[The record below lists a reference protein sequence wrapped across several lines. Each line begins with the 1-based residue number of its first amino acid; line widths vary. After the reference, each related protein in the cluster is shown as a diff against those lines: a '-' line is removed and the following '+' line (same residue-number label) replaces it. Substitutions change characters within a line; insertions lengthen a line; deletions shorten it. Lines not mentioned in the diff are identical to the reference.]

1 MAITTRIAA
10 PRTQAHGI
18 QFSLSNQS
26 IARVMQQIRVMQP
39 ISRAELV
46 KTLGYSQPSV
56 TRYVNTLID
65 AGLVRT
71 QLEHCRDIRAGRPAE
86 QLVIDGQNLVAWGI
100 HIGARTTE
108 LAITDG
114 GGRVVRSQ
122 LIDLH
127 IVEHSA
133 SDALGRMCQEIH
145 KLARGLSGPVT
156 IGVAFSEHVAS
167 AGTIT
172 SSVYGWDNVAAG
184 DIIADILGRSV
195 WIASGV
201 SAMAGAELAYAPLDD
216 GPLRINPQENESTL
230 YFYAREVIA
239 HAWIFHGAVHRPHRG
254 VPPQAF
260 ARIAQS
266 GTFTAQEGV
275 HPLGNAAVVGAAR
288 QRRIPAKNLSHLV
301 EIAQCNRTARRLL
314 DERAELL
321 GRIIQLAIDV
331 VDPKTV
337 VFAGD
342 AFTADPAGVQL
353 IAKQLRQDSH
363 GLSDLRIQRAGKSIV
378 QDAARVVA
386 TYQLWQDPIGTL
398 S

>member
-1 MAITTRIAA
+1 M
-10 PRTQAHGI
+10 PGNTQARPW
-18 QFSLSNQS
+18 FER
-26 IARVMQQIRVMQP
+26 ARDHWSRVFRTCRQ
-39 ISRAELV
+39 RRNDNFLRLR
-46 KTLGYSQPSV
+46 LGQRRSWRHHRRHFGKVSV
-56 TRYVNTLID
+56 DRLRCERY
-65 AGLVRT
+65 
-71 QLEHCRDIRAGRPAE
+71 GR
-86 QLVIDGQNLVAWGI
+86 
-100 HIGARTTE
+100 
-108 LAITDG
+108 
-114 GGRVVRSQ
+114 
-122 LIDLH
+122 
-127 IVEHSA
+127 
-133 SDALGRMCQEIH
+133 
-145 KLARGLSGPVT
+145 
-156 IGVAFSEHVAS
+156 
-167 AGTIT
+167 
-172 SSVYGWDNVAAG
+172 
-184 DIIADILGRSV
+184 
-195 WIASGV
+195 
-201 SAMAGAELAYAPLDD
+201 AELAYAPLDD

-239 HAWIFHGAVHRPHRG
+239 HAWIFPGAVHRPHRG